1 MLAVEWPLV
10 RATLG
15 DAEGEDEP
23 SAAFAELYKV
33 KAEVPAARERR
44 GARQWAAL
52 VDPPLPRVSSPK
64 ASRAYHKLK
73 EIVQSCALSRQVRL
87 SVHLCE
93 APGGFV
99 QCVGECF
106 AAPGWRWVALTLPV
120 APDPALSLLPVDR
133 GRFVRGDV
141 HAHGEALCEDGTADL
156 VTADGAVEM
165 DHERIEQAHLSLLEA
180 QTRVA
185 LRALAPGGCFVAKFF
200 EGGTAATRAWI
211 ARLTTQFHAVS
222 LIKPNTSRATNSER
236 YLVARDYRGP
246 CSSPGRY
253 PSRAWSAEVSAVLD
267 RMARDQ
273 THALARI
280 LHQKPP
286 Q

>member
-15 DAEGEDEP
+15 EEEEEEAAP
-23 SAAFAELYKV
+23 SAAFAELHKI
-33 KAEVPAARERR
+33 KAEVPAVRERL

-52 VDPPLPRVSSPK
+52 VDPPLPRVPV

-73 EIVQSCALSRQVRL
+73 EIVQSCALSRQVRF

-120 APDPALSLLPVDR
+120 APEPALSLLPVDR
-133 GRFVRGDV
+133 GHFVRGDV
-141 HAHGEALCEDGTADL
+141 HADDAEALCDDGTADL

-165 DHERIEQAHLSLLEA
+165 DHERLEQAHLSLLEA

-211 ARLTTQFHAVS
+211 AYLTTQFHAVS

-280 LHQKPP
+280 LRQKPP